1 MKILLLSD
9 SHESH
14 VSLNFKDYDLVIHCG
29 DFGMDREYL
38 EKNNV
43 KFVRGNCDYLGPKE
57 LQLEFKG
64 RKIYVV
70 HGDNYNV
77 KMDLQRLLYRSMEIE
92 TNYTFYGHTHIPN
105 MVKQDNLTLINPG
118 AYKDGYYVVIDDE
131 YVTFYLKSMVYRK
144 FKISW

>member
-1 MKILLLSD
+1 
-9 SHESH
+9 
-14 VSLNFKDYDLVIHCG
+14 
-29 DFGMDREYL
+29 MDREYL

-43 KFVRGNCDYLGPKE
+43 EFVRGNCDYLGPKE

-77 KMDLQRLLYRSMEIE
+77 KMDLQRLVYRSMEIE